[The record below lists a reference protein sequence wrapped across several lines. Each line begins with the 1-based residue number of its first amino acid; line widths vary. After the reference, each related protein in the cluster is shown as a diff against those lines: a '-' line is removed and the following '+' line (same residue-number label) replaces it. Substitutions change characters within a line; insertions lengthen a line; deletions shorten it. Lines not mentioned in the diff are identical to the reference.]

1 MEITKKEPEMVPYLA
16 LLLSAV
22 LAFLDQMVK
31 VAVYNW
37 LRPVG
42 DLPLI
47 EGVIHLTYL
56 ENRGMAFG
64 MMEGQKWLLIWVT
77 AFVLLLLIAAII
89 LGKIRKTSTLVTT
102 AVIIGGGV
110 GNLIDRV
117 YRGYVIDYINLEIIN
132 FAIFNLADICVTCG
146 TAVLLVILAR
156 EMIQEEKET
165 KARKAAK
172 GD

>member
-1 MEITKKEPEMVPYLA
+1 MSVRQVIRSAFSLEEGSASPEEIRQSI
-16 LLLSAV
+16 LSGAHVKGTNLCILV
-22 LAFLDQMVK
+22 LA
-31 VAVYNW
+31 
-37 LRPVG
+37 
-42 DLPLI
+42 I
-47 EGVIHLTYL
+47 
-56 ENRGMAFG
+56 
-64 MMEGQKWLLIWVT
+64 
-77 AFVLLLLIAAII
+77 LIASIG
-89 LGKIRKTSTLVTT
+89 LNMNST

-156 EMIQEEKET
+156 EMIQEEKEA

>member
-16 LLLSAV
+16 LALGAL
-22 LAFLDQMVK
+22 LAFLDQIVK
-31 VAVYNW
+31 LAVHRW
-37 LRPVG
+37 LRPLG
-42 DLPLI
+42 DFPLI
-47 EGVIHLTYL
+47 DGVLHLTYL

-64 MMEGQKWLLIWVT
+64 MMQGQKWLLIWVT

-89 LGKIRKTSTLVTT
+89 FGKIQKTATLVTT

-117 YRGYVIDYINLEIIN
+117 YRGYVIDYINLEIIH

-146 TAVLLVILAR
+146 TAVLLVLLAR
-156 EMIQEEKET
+156 EMLAEEKA
-165 KARKAAK
+165 KKQAAK
-172 GD
+172 GA

>member
-1 MEITKKEPEMVPYLA
+1 MKITKKEPEIVPYLA
-16 LLLSAV
+16 LLLSAL
-22 LAFLDQMVK
+22 LAFLDQIIK
-31 VAVYNW
+31 VVVHSY

-47 EGVIHLTYL
+47 DGVLHLTYL

-64 MMEGQKWLLIWVT
+64 MMQGQKWLLIWVT

-89 LGKIRKTSTLVTT
+89 LGKIRKTSTLITT

-117 YRGYVIDYINLEIIN
+117 YRGYVIDYIYLKFIN

-146 TAVLLVILAR
+146 TVVLLFILAR
-156 EMIQEEKET
+156 EMIVEERQNR
-165 KARKAAK
+165 AHKAAK
-172 GD
+172 GS

>member
-1 MEITKKEPEMVPYLA
+1 M
-16 LLLSAV
+16 
-22 LAFLDQMVK
+22 
-31 VAVYNW
+31 
-37 LRPVG
+37 
-42 DLPLI
+42 
-47 EGVIHLTYL
+47 
-56 ENRGMAFG
+56 
-64 MMEGQKWLLIWVT
+64 T

-156 EMIQEEKET
+156 EMIQEEKEA

>member
-1 MEITKKEPEMVPYLA
+1 MKITKKEPEMVPYLA
-16 LLLSAV
+16 LFLSAL
-22 LAFLDQMVK
+22 LAFADQIIKLLVHT
-31 VAVYNW
+31 Y

-47 EGVIHLTYL
+47 DGVLHLTYL

-64 MMEGQKWLLIWVT
+64 MMQGQKWLLIWVT
-77 AFVLLLLIAAII
+77 AFVLLILIAAII
-89 LGKIRKTSTLVTT
+89 LGKIRKTPTLITT

-117 YRGYVIDYINLEIIN
+117 YRGYVIDYIYLKFIN

-146 TAVLLVILAR
+146 TVVLLFILAR
-156 EMIQEEKET
+156 EMIVEEKENR
-165 KARKAAK
+165 AQKAAK
-172 GD
+172 GN

>member
-37 LRPVG
+37 
-42 DLPLI
+42 
-47 EGVIHLTYL
+47 TYL

-156 EMIQEEKET
+156 EMIQEEKEA